1 MTDLDTDPPADT
13 DRQAADAKLEKVTAM
28 LRASGEDEAPPM
40 STDLLIQL
48 VWSEMRRHPPGQ
60 A

>member
-1 MTDLDTDPPADT
+1 MTDLDTDPPDT
-13 DRQAADAKLEKVTAM
+13 VRQAADAKLEQVTAM

-40 STDLLIQL
+40 SADLLIQL
-48 VWSEMRRHPPGQ
+48 VRSEILRHPPGQ